1 MSENI
6 KFSKQVYNKEQY
18 LKVIDT
24 SFNQLIQ
31 PIADQIKAQPSVN
44 DFFILYDTIFYLIP
58 ELGET
63 NSHEYLIKKRS
74 EYVDF
79 EKDQTLINE
88 LQKEIA
94 QLRTDLL
101 DTQKLNVDLQ
111 VEIAT
116 VRSKI
121 AKIA

>member
-44 DFFILYDTIFYLIP
+44 DFFILYDTVFYLIP

-63 NSHEYLIKKRS
+63 NSHEYLIKKSS

-121 AKIA
+121 SK

>member
-1 MSENI
+1 MVAPNLVNTVFA
-6 KFSKQVYNKEQY
+6 KNQYNT
-18 LKVIDT
+18 VIDT
-24 SFNQLIQ
+24 TFTELIQ
-31 PIADQIKAQPSVN
+31 PQSQDPTQPATITVAE
-44 DFFILYDTIFYLIP
+44 FFDYYDSLFFEIP
-58 ELGET
+58 KFGET
-63 NSHEYLIKKRS
+63 NSHEYLIKKSS

-121 AKIA
+121 A

>member
-6 KFSKQVYNKEQY
+6 KFSKQVYNKGQY

-44 DFFILYDTIFYLIP
+44 DFFILYDTVFYLIP

-63 NSHEYLIKKRS
+63 NSHEYLIKKSS

-121 AKIA
+121 SK